1 LNNTRFNHRQ
11 VWQLALPM
19 IIANISTPLLG
30 LVDTAVMGH
39 LDNASFL
46 AAVALAGLIFNFLF
60 WGFGF
65 LRMGTAGL
73 SAQAFGGKYLK
84 EILTASIIARSNM
97 AFNSNV
103 LFAPKA

>member
-46 AAVALAGLIFNFLF
+46 AAQWIVERLEAV
-60 WGFGF
+60 
-65 LRMGTAGL
+65 R
-73 SAQAFGGKYLK
+73 KYLQQ
-84 EILTASIIARSNM
+84 
-97 AFNSNV
+97 
-103 LFAPKA
+103 AP